1 MKRKRGVW
9 GDIGVLTEGLHFFFL
24 KCWEGMR
31 IHRTLGGMSFWG
43 KRGKMGDIDK
53 LIGSGKERK
62 LIISVFQ
69 EVGRW

>member
-1 MKRKRGVW
+1 M
-9 GDIGVLTEGLHFFFL
+9 

-31 IHRTLGGMSFWG
+31 IHRTLRGMSFWG
-43 KRGKMGDIDK
+43 KRDKMGDIDK

-69 EVGRW
+69 EEGRW

>member
-1 MKRKRGVW
+1 
-9 GDIGVLTEGLHFFFL
+9 
-24 KCWEGMR
+24 MR